1 MSDYNMSLDY
11 HLSQLRQVGADL
23 RAERLLAAP
32 AARPSR
38 TGFRMAIGGA
48 LLRVGSTLTA
58 SQARPSVQAR

>member
-1 MSDYNMSLDY
+1 MSDYNLSLDY

-23 RAERLLAAP
+23 RAERLLASPP
-32 AARPSR
+32 ARQPL

-48 LLRVGSTLTA
+48 LLRVGSALTA